1 MPCKPAARVSDAV
14 AHPAPPVLTGGPG
27 AFNVLVGGLPAWRAI
42 PTAAVAALQA
52 TQKSIDTALRIA
64 ENVAVAAAPTPGGPA
79 ARAAAEA
86 AKAAAAASFS
96 SSIAAAAAGS
106 DIHACLTPWPVPP
119 HGSGVDI
126 EGSPTVMVTGRHKI
140 GRQGDQILE
149 AIGGMSS

>member
-64 ENVAVAAAPTPGGPA
+64 ENVA
-79 ARAAAEA
+79 
-86 AKAAAAASFS
+86 
-96 SSIAAAAAGS
+96 AAAAGS

-140 GRQGDQILE
+140 SRQGDQILE